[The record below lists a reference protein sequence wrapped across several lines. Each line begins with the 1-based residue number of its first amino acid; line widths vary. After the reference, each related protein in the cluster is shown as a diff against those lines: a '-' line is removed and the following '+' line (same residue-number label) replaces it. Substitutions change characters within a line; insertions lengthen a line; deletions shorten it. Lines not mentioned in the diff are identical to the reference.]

1 MFSSIECSKEETI
14 TTLRNW
20 WCVMVKSINMKEI
33 WNVKFSSIRRLFAT
47 RWSALTKNIGKE
59 QCRRIIL
66 LENEPWDLV
75 NVPADRVSVAG
86 GYSRWDM
93 LPMATSSDTKQ
104 DRHTKISSQRVMLQC
119 DRKYSTL
126 VSNFRAASS
135 FFSLCGFNILTYSN
149 QSAALTFC
157 VWIWEMNSWE

>member
-20 WCVMVKSINMKEI
+20 WCVMVKLINMKEI

-47 RWSALTKNIGKE
+47 RWSALTKNIGNE

-93 LPMATSSDTKQ
+93 LPMATSSGTKQ